1 MSETDPTRDAEPTVE
16 PPTAASGAAPA
27 TATGPADA
35 KPTDGPPA
43 GAREDI
49 PSTDLDVDDDESFL
63 SWKLLVAVAVVLVV
77 LAIGAFALVSG
88 RKKDE
93 TGAKTGTS
101 TPSAQDL
108 PAIRDDFDRPDNATT
123 LGKTA
128 TGEDWE
134 AVTGTWG
141 IKDKSAYVAAKNPN
155 GPRNM
160 AVVDLGTGDGAVQA
174 KAAKLVDGWGLAFR
188 VRGPNAWFALKAAP
202 KAGTFNIVKFK
213 DGQETKLDNIGLT
226 KLSDDTTVRVEFNGK
241 TITVLLNNNPVRTVE
256 DADFATT
263 GTKAGLFAD
272 GPAVAEGRWNDF
284 KAVKG
289 VDGPPVT
296 AAPKPG
302 TPGQQGDGTAKSSTT
317 VAGQGGTAKPKAP
330 AGPAKSS
337 TTTTAGGATPSSTP

>member
-1 MSETDPTRDAEPTVE
+1 MSETDPTRDAVPAVDPPSGGAEPVT
-16 PPTAASGAAPA
+16 PSAGAPE
-27 TATGPADA
+27 
-35 KPTDGPPA
+35 PA
-43 GAREDI
+43 GAEAGDAPEAGPP
-49 PSTDLDVDDDESFL
+49 PSDLDPDEDDESFL
-63 SWKLLVAVAVVLVV
+63 SWKLLVAVVVV
-77 LAIGAFALVSG
+77 LAVLAVGAFALVSG

-101 TPSAQDL
+101 TPSAQEL

-141 IKDKSAYVAAKNPN
+141 VKDKAAYVAAKNPN

-213 DGQETKLDNIGLT
+213 DGQETKVDNIGLT

-241 TITVLLNNNPVRTVE
+241 TITVFLNNNPVRTIE

-263 GTKAGLFAD
+263 GTKVGLFAD
-272 GPAVAEGRWNDF
+272 GAAVAEGRWNDF

-302 TPGQQGDGTAKSSTT
+302 TPSQQGDGPAKSTTST
-317 VAGQGGTAKPKAP
+317 VAGQGGTTKPKTP
-330 AGPAKSS
+330 AGTARS
-337 TTTTAGGATPSSTP
+337 TTTTAGGAAPSSTP

>member
-1 MSETDPTRDAEPTVE
+1 MSETDPTRDAVPSVDPPSGAPTTTDAATSGST
-16 PPTAASGAAPA
+16 PTAAKGGA
-27 TATGPADA
+27 GEDV
-35 KPTDGPPA
+35 PTNP
-43 GAREDI
+43 
-49 PSTDLDVDDDESFL
+49 LDVDDDESFL
-63 SWKLLVAVAVVLVV
+63 SWKLLVAVVVV
-77 LAIGAFALVSG
+77 LAVVAVGAFALVSG

-101 TPSAQDL
+101 TPSAQEL
-108 PAIRDDFDRPDNATT
+108 PTIRDDFDRPDNATT

-141 IKDKSAYVAAKNPN
+141 VKDKAAYVAAKNPN

-213 DGQETKLDNIGLT
+213 DGQETKVDNIGLT
-226 KLSDDTTVRVEFNGK
+226 KLTDDTTVRVEFNGK
-241 TITVLLNNNPVRTVE
+241 TITVFLNNNPVRTIE

-272 GPAVAEGRWNDF
+272 GAAVAEGRWNDF

-302 TPGQQGDGTAKSSTT
+302 TPGQGEGNPKSSSTT

-330 AGPAKSS
+330 GGSAKP
-337 TTTTAGGATPSSTP
+337 TTTTSSTP